1 MKSTTGPAIRLPI
14 KYAVP
19 PYRYAAPL
27 KRSLTDSGIE
37 VLTALPPDAHALISN
52 GIITAGLVPIFM
64 LIDGKLQPAP
74 GPPMVYSEAETM
86 SVLVV
91 SRNPVPLRE
100 CGSIAAS
107 PPRVD
112 LPWHTCIV
120 MDRAGIKSRIITGF
134 SANAGLLLSVY
145 RCALVLGDEALKAR
159 TSFHVVADVGELVRD
174 VLGINPV
181 YAATGA
187 RDASIDLS
195 HIRPIPIDEDA
206 AETSRITG
214 ISLDEAKRYHESIK
228 LGYDEAKLSTAL
240 RTLAELLNESPK

>member
-1 MKSTTGPAIRLPI
+1 MPI

-74 GPPMVYSEAETM
+74 GPMVYSEAETM

-107 PPRVD
+107 PESRSAVAY
-112 LPWHTCIV
+112 LGIV